1 MLDDSYVDDVLGDG
15 IHGQDLVDNDC
26 YKEIQSHI
34 DLKVAAQN
42 VALETVST
50 EEAIRVLIRDN
61 VTLSDKTK
69 KRLQDYQVEESFSTS
84 NWIFS
89 VEEMNRVSWIFRWT
103 WIIGL
108 QLGRD
113 FRWKLTWIFCQDCY
127 SNGWRRWNILYW
139 MSIVSVTS
147 SFGALNLKDVW
158 KNCLALIDICWSI
171 FYDLSVAW
179 DRWHR
184 SARAWLRRG
193 LWLRSRSRVSGWR
206 APFILPVNTIERDF

>member
-69 KRLQDYQVEESFSTS
+69 KRLQDYQVEESFSIS

-103 WIIGL
+103 
-108 QLGRD
+108 
-113 FRWKLTWIFCQDCY
+113 
-127 SNGWRRWNILYW
+127 
-139 MSIVSVTS
+139 
-147 SFGALNLKDVW
+147 
-158 KNCLALIDICWSI
+158 
-171 FYDLSVAW
+171 
-179 DRWHR
+179 
-184 SARAWLRRG
+184 
-193 LWLRSRSRVSGWR
+193 
-206 APFILPVNTIERDF
+206 